1 MSGWIATSKTRM
13 QDFWSLLTFSSDLVD
28 VKDSG
33 DYPLTAPSPSWKKFQ
48 GSFCEF
54 VGTLVCRCQYS
65 LLHAGCPVDS
75 LISLLT
81 GLSDSQVRAF
91 RHTSTLAAVKLM
103 TSLVRVA
110 LQLSL
115 HQDNN
120 EHQYEAERNKG
131 PGQRAPEWLESLLEK
146 HRDWTLKWACTE
158 KRRPQHASG
167 FEWRGHSLCWDREQR
182 DAETPKMLLDN
193 GLRLE

>member
-33 DYPLTAPSPSWKKFQ
+33 DYPLTAPGLSRKKFQ

-65 LLHAGCPVDS
+65 LLHDDFPVDN

-91 RHTSTLAAVKLM
+91 CHTSTLAAMKLM

-115 HQDNN
+115 HQDSNQR
-120 EHQYEAERNKG
+120 QYEAERNKG
-131 PGQRAPEWLESLLEK
+131 PGQRAPEQLESLLEK
-146 HRDWTLKWACTE
+146 HKEVRSVPCFFLPFFPTCTQFCH
-158 KRRPQHASG
+158 RPPYQALG
-167 FEWRGHSLCWDREQR
+167 SLSRS
-182 DAETPKMLLDN
+182 
-193 GLRLE
+193 

>member
-1 MSGWIATSKTRM
+1 MAGDTVSGGPEN
-13 QDFWSLLTFSSDLVD
+13 
-28 VKDSG
+28 DSG
-33 DYPLTAPSPSWKKFQ
+33 DYPLTAPGPSWKKFQ

-91 RHTSTLAAVKLM
+91 RPTSTLAAVKLM

-120 EHQYEAERNKG
+120 ERQYEAERNKG
-131 PGQRAPEWLESLLEK
+131 PGQRAPEQLESLLEK
-146 HRDWTLKWACTE
+146 CKEVRSVPCFFLPFFPTCTHFCHRPPYQAL
-158 KRRPQHASG
+158 G
-167 FEWRGHSLCWDREQR
+167 SLSRS
-182 DAETPKMLLDN
+182 
-193 GLRLE
+193 